1 MNQSIVE
8 TDASLGSEIDVISHP
23 STGSGR
29 QKNEISCSIPTITG
43 SKSTATAILLGIL
56 KHHILILVASM
67 YIYLLN
73 QCTELSLP
81 HLSQIYFC
89 HVQDVLV
96 QILKGQNITN
106 KQEIIAISIPLY
118 FLTTLY
124 FASIYNEEKFIFSKF
139 LFLFVLWG
147 VMILIFN
154 IIFKQALLLMT
165 VFIFSFFNLL
175 PIEQIEAQEL
185 TVNIFY
191 ISFSFYLFKI
201 LVNKISCPLK

>member
-8 TDASLGSEIDVISHP
+8 TGAALRSEIDVLSHP
-23 STGSGR
+23 STGSRR
-29 QKNEISCSIPTITG
+29 QKNEISPRIATITG
-43 SKSTATAILLGIL
+43 SKSTTTAILLGIL
-56 KHHILILVASM
+56 KYHILILVASM

-118 FLTTLY
+118 HLTTLY

-154 IIFKQALLLMT
+154 IVFKQALLLMT
-165 VFIFSFFNLL
+165 VFIFNFFNLL

-191 ISFSFYLFKI
+191 ISFSFYLFKL